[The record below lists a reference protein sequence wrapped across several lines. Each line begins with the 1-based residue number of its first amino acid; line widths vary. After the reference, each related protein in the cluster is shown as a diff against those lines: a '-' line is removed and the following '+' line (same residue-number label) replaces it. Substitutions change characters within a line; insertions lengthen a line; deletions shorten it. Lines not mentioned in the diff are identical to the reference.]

1 MCLKQKIG
9 MKHYRF
15 FPEYAFEE
23 LFSMNFTYGCTC
35 VFNAK
40 AREYYLRYEIGEIRF
55 HDWTINVICT
65 GLGSVWFDPVP
76 HMSYR
81 LHESNCFGPVSL
93 SKKSI
98 QRFKKYWKNY
108 EMNNTRLKEL
118 PKIHPESEYS
128 MAARNF
134 SNLPK
139 SVIEKIKS
147 QHQRKKYDD
156 E

>member
-1 MCLKQKIG
+1 M
-9 MKHYRF
+9 
-15 FPEYAFEE
+15 
-23 LFSMNFTYGCTC
+23 
-35 VFNAK
+35 
-40 AREYYLRYEIGEIRF
+40 
-55 HDWTINVICT
+55 
-65 GLGSVWFDPVP
+65 
-76 HMSYR
+76 
-81 LHESNCFGPVSL
+81 
-93 SKKSI
+93 
-98 QRFKKYWKNY
+98 
-108 EMNNTRLKEL
+108 LKEL